1 MSLPSR
7 HAPFPS
13 RFALL
18 GALALAL
25 SPALASPVSADDS
38 RISFR
43 ADRMSGSSGKRG
55 SVTTLEGNARVT
67 VGSLTISGERIELS
81 GKDFRYVK
89 ASGSVTGEDPEKGFS
104 FGAKQL
110 TYDRE
115 TEIAS
120 FQGEAKLVDAK
131 NEVECSAG
139 LISYNRKTEVAFLQ
153 VDVRLKRRNISC
165 EAGFALYRRELSL
178 LDLTGSP
185 SVVRDGDQFGADR
198 ILVNLDT
205 EHITLDGSVTGTLKD
220 TSEKESSA
228 NGSPSAESPAGDGP
242 KKTEAPA
249 GAEDPGGSG
258 VPAGADGETR
268 EDRT

>member
-1 MSLPSR
+1 MSRRFSPGRPSGFVR
-7 HAPFPS
+7 L
-13 RFALL
+13 ALVCASIL
-18 GALALAL
+18 GAVPTAA
-25 SPALASPVSADDS
+25 AAES
-38 RISFR
+38 RIAFS

-67 VGSLTISGERIELS
+67 VGSLTISGDRIELS

-89 ASGSVTGEDPEKGFS
+89 ARGSVKGEDPEKGFS
-104 FGAKQL
+104 FGAIQL

-115 TEIAS
+115 TEVAS
-120 FQGEAKLVDAK
+120 FQGEAKLVDSK

-185 SVVRDGDQFGADR
+185 AVTRDGDQFGADR
-198 ILVNLDT
+198 IMVNLDT

-220 TSEKESSA
+220 TSAKESTATEGPNRTAAPGSA
-228 NGSPSAESPAGDGP
+228 AEPPTASGTPTVTEPPAESEGV
-242 KKTEAPA
+242 
-249 GAEDPGGSG
+249 GAEKDKPEDP
-258 VPAGADGETR
+258 T
-268 EDRT
+268 

>member
-1 MSLPSR
+1 MSFIARLVL
-7 HAPFPS
+7 
-13 RFALL
+13 FARLSPARAL
-18 GALALAL
+18 TCVLTCALALLPIAR
-25 SPALASPVSADDS
+25 ASADES
-38 RISFR
+38 RIAFH

-67 VGSLTISGERIELS
+67 VGSLTISGDRIELS

-89 ASGSVTGEDPEKGFS
+89 ARGSVTGEDPEKGFS
-104 FGAKQL
+104 FGAIQL
-110 TYDRE
+110 SYDRE

-120 FQGEAKLVDAK
+120 FQGAAKLVDEK

-153 VDVRLKRRNISC
+153 IDVRLKRRTIAC

-185 SVVRDGDQFGADR
+185 SVTRDGDQFGADR

-220 TSEKESSA
+220 TSSKDEPAKPDESARADDSEK
-228 NGSPSAESPAGDGP
+228 PDD
-242 KKTEAPA
+242 KKRE
-249 GAEDPGGSG
+249 
-258 VPAGADGETR
+258 ETP
-268 EDRT
+268 